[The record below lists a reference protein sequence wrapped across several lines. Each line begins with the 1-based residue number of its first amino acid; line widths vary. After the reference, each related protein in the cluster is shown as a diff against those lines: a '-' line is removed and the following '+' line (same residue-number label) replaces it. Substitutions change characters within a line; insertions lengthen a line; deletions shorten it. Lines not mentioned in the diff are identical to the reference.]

1 MKVNYCHVKDVTL
14 SAVKRE
20 SLSERELLVLNEMKT
35 FIGPI
40 KVETSIVQVMDMNF
54 FAP

>member
-1 MKVNYCHVKDVTL
+1 MNYCHVKDVTL
-14 SAVKRE
+14 NEVKGK

-40 KVETSIVQVMDMNF
+40 KVETSIVQIMDMNF